1 MQRPVLILAA
11 AVVGSVYGW
20 ASGVFNRNPYRE
32 PDGETLPAVPVD
44 VPPNVPAWSWEPS
57 PIWLPSYLL
66 CHTPPNGFGIT
77 RTRQGYVF
85 KSNADRARYTAASA
99 VIGAAMG
106 MVVGAGIH
114 GIRVVRRRRSLAA
127 AKAAPVAVQPPAL
140 APAPASPVAP
150 SPAPLPAPPPESADA
165 SGSAKPDSP

>member
-32 PDGETLPAVPVD
+32 PDGESLPAEPVGVPT
-44 VPPNVPAWSWEPS
+44 NVPAWSWEPS
-57 PIWLPSYLL
+57 PLWMPSYLL

-77 RTRQGYVF
+77 RTRQGYAF

-106 MVVGAGIH
+106 LVVGAGIH
-114 GIRVVRRRRSLAA
+114 GIRVVRRRRSLV
-127 AKAAPVAVQPPAL
+127 AAPGAQ
-140 APAPASPVAP
+140 
-150 SPAPLPAPPPESADA
+150 SPAPVREPGATLDATPVGSAAPPPAPGEA
-165 SGSAKPDSP
+165 SGSARTESP